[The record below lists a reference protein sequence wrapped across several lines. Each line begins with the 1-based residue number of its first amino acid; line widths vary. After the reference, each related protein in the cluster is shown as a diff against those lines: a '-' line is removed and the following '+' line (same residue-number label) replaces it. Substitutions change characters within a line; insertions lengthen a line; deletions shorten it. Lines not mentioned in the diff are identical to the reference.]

1 MKGKTVFFRH
11 LCLVV
16 LACSMLSACQ
26 KEATEEKLAEYLQE
40 GGLTLSV
47 QQESHPGGTE
57 DFVLSGHARWEAAE
71 EIVFLLEN
79 RTGEDL
85 AWAPE
90 IKGNGDGT
98 FETGLSVRVEGQW
111 FVVPQRKDVDFAAT
125 TYPLPAGEA
134 TEIPLFSG
142 AYPELCPGTYRYSVV
157 VSDMRGTDWLEVP
170 LAVEFQVAEK

>member
-1 MKGKTVFFRH
+1 MKRNVVFAVC
-11 LCLVV
+11 LCLLVCG
-16 LACSMLSACQ
+16 LLSACR
-26 KEATEEKLAEYLQE
+26 KEPAEERLADHLAQ

-57 DFVLSGHARWEAAE
+57 EFVLSGAARWEVAE

-90 IKGNGDGT
+90 IKGSGDGT

-125 TYPLPAGEA
+125 TYPLPA
-134 TEIPLFSG
+134 
-142 AYPELCPGTYRYSVV
+142 V
-157 VSDMRGTDWLEVP
+157 
-170 LAVEFQVAEK
+170 